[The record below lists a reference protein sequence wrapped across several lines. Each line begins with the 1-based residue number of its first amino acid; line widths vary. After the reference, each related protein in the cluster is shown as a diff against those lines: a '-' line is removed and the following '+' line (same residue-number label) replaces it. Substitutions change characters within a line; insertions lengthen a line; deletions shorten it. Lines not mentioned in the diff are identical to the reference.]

1 MKKLKCTNFA
11 LLTVAG
17 IINAFGVTIFLAPV
31 NLFDSGMSGTAMLF
45 NNITPEYLTL
55 SIFLVVLNFPF
66 YLIGYKKLGLDFV
79 IYSLY
84 AIAIYSLMSFLFQS
98 VLPIDFSNGS
108 PITGQDK
115 LLTALFGG
123 LISGIG
129 SGMVIRFGGAIDG
142 VEVIAVLT
150 AKKIGITVG
159 TFVMIYNVVLYTVS
173 ALIYASWEIPL
184 YSVVAYMVGIKAVD
198 FIVEGLDKAKA
209 VYIITDKSTQMPNL
223 LSDELGRGVTIMN
236 VQGGYSHNQKT
247 MIYCV
252 VNRFEINRVKRLVSE
267 VDEAAFVTVNDI
279 TETMGGS
286 SMRWRIS
293 RL

>member
-1 MKKLKCTNFA
+1 MKKLRLSNFL
-11 LLTVAG
+11 LLTLAG
-17 IINAFGVTIFLAPV
+17 IVNSVGVTIFLAPV
-31 NLFDSGMSGTAMLF
+31 NLFDSGMSGTAMLL
-45 NNITPEYLTL
+45 NNITPDYLTL

-66 YLIGYKKLGLDFV
+66 YIIGYKKLGIDFV

-84 AIAIYSLMSFLFQS
+84 AIGIYSLMSFFFQS
-98 VLPIDFSNGS
+98 VLPIEWIPGHS
-108 PITGQDK
+108 PITGSDR

-150 AKKIGITVG
+150 AKKIGMTVG
-159 TFVMIYNVVLYTVS
+159 TFVMIYNVILYTVS
-173 ALIYASWEIPL
+173 ALIYSSWEIPL
-184 YSVVAYMVGIKAVD
+184 YSVIAYMVGIKAVD

-209 VYIITDKSTQMPNL
+209 VYIITDKTTQLPKL
-223 LSDELGRGVTIMN
+223 LSEELGRGVTILDA
-236 VQGGYSHNQKT
+236 QGVYSRNRKT

-267 VDEAAFVTVNDI
+267 VDELAFVTVNDI

-286 SMRWRIS
+286 SMRWRI
-293 RL
+293 R